1 MKKTIAVVL
10 SVLLFSEALLLA
22 VDSKGA
28 EYVGGTLNTYPGT
41 KDPVEGV
48 LDTMNPDQLVFTAT
62 DKGFKGKTFA
72 IPYARVIDLEYGQK
86 AGRRVGTAVATTVL
100 LGPIGL
106 LSLFSKKRK
115 HYLTIGFKDEMDKD
129 GVVVLEIGKGIV
141 RTTLPIVE
149 KRSGKKIEYQ
159 DDESRKAGLGT

>member
-1 MKKTIAVVL
+1 MKKAIALCL
-10 SVLLFSEALLLA
+10 SVLLFGETIMA

-28 EYVGGTLNTYPGT
+28 EYVGGTITAYAGA

-48 LDTMNPDQLVFTAT
+48 LDTAHTEQLVFTAT
-62 DKGFKGKTFA
+62 DKDFRGKTFA
-72 IPYARVIDLEYGQK
+72 IPYTRVIDLEYGQK

-129 GVVVLEIGKGIV
+129 QVVVLEIGKNIV

-149 KRSGKKIEYQ
+149 ARSGKKIEFQ
-159 DDESRKAGLGT
+159 DDESRKAGLGD

>member
-1 MKKTIAVVL
+1 MKKAIALCL
-10 SVLLFSEALLLA
+10 SALLFGETLLA

-28 EYVGGTLNTYPGT
+28 EYVGGTVTVYTGA
-41 KDPVEGV
+41 KDPVEGL
-48 LDTMNPDQLVFTAT
+48 LDTTNAEQLVFTAT
-62 DKGFKGKTFA
+62 AKNFKGKTFA
-72 IPYARVIDLEYGQK
+72 IPYTRVVDLEYGQK

-115 HYLTIGFKDEMDKD
+115 HYLTIGFKDEINKD
-129 GVVVLEIGKGIV
+129 QVVVLEIGKDIV

-149 KRSGKKIEYQ
+149 TRSGKKIQYQ
-159 DDESRKAGLGT
+159 DDESRKAGLGA

>member
-1 MKKTIAVVL
+1 MKKAIALGL
-10 SVLLFSEALLLA
+10 SVLLFGQMLLA

-28 EYVGGTLNTYPGT
+28 EYVGGTMNTYAGA

-48 LDTMNPDQLVFTAT
+48 LDTMNAEQLVFTAMAKT
-62 DKGFKGKTFA
+62 FRGKTFA
-72 IPYARVIDLEYGQK
+72 IPYARVVDLEYGQK
-86 AGRRVGTAVATTVL
+86 AGRRIGTAVATTVL

-115 HYLTIGFKDEMDKD
+115 HFLTIGFKDEMDKD
-129 GVVVLEIGKGIV
+129 QVVVLEIGKDIV

-149 KRSGKKIEYQ
+149 TRSGKKIEYQ